1 MSWFP
6 WYWFVATGQKT
17 ILNNPPAVQETAQ
30 NNQRSRMWHQN
41 TFNHLVQMYC
51 PFFRS
56 THLWVLASL
65 MKYVH
70 AHNMTDFRYRQ
81 YSFIS
86 TKLLNIWLQTHPF
99 PYSILLC
106 LFFFKEYHEN
116 GNFAFFVEA
125 DQNNTALFCMQ
136 SLQSWRD
143 KLTGLARRQWTRPHT
158 ESASYRTT
166 ITISHSKRRLFL
178 NPKIRTPPTLLYQD
192 WACNSQQKVRYSVVL
207 GPEMDNITKWDVYA
221 GNILDY
227 FECCLY

>member
-1 MSWFP
+1 MVLICSHR
-6 WYWFVATGQKT
+6 AE
-17 ILNNPPAVQETAQ
+17 NNPKQSTCSSGNGSKQPAFENVTPK
-30 NNQRSRMWHQN
+30 
-41 TFNHLVQMYC
+41 HLWITLCKCIALFLDQ
-51 PFFRS
+51 
-56 THLWVLASL
+56 HILWVLASL

-70 AHNMTDFRYRQ
+70 AHNMTDFRYGQ
-81 YSFIS
+81 HSFIS

-106 LFFFKEYHEN
+106 LFFLKEYHEN
-116 GNFAFFVEA
+116 GNFVFFVEA

-178 NPKIRTPPTLLYQD
+178 NPKIWTPPTLLYQD

-207 GPEMDNITKWDVYA
+207 GPEMDNIFKGAVYA